1 MNGTISLNAGSIP
14 TPRPRINLN
23 KWVCRILLERQ
34 LIPWE
39 RERDLLICK
48 WRSWHGQHILKAFV
62 SLAGVSIETKPFSG
76 TCRKRKFWKKE
87 FIEVTLSEVPLCCL
101 FLTEAQGAS
110 PLDRHW
116 SFSAFS
122 MCSLCPTSRGCQGR
136 AQTMLLPG
144 PVCLQSAVGRR
155 SQGGTRAE
163 WPRCL
168 QGRHTGQ
175 APAQALPP
183 SSALP
188 SSPCSPL
195 PWSSLLLLPQ
205 NLFSCLCRVS
215 FPCIACSASYFH
227 PEIWGKHPPSPKP
240 VSQNW
245 GINCIL
251 QSVWPPAKHLQNI
264 TATEP
269 GFQNHW
275 NVLSLDSYE
284 GTLVYPDSFI
294 FSF

>member
-1 MNGTISLNAGSIP
+1 MTRSAYFKGFCVIGRRFHWNKAIFRNLQEKEVLKKGVYRGNTFRSAPLLLVSDRSSGSFTPGQALELQCFLHVFFVPHKQRLPGQGTDHAASRA
-14 TPRPRINLN
+14 R
-23 KWVCRILLERQ
+23 
-34 LIPWE
+34 
-39 RERDLLICK
+39 
-48 WRSWHGQHILKAFV
+48 V
-62 SLAGVSIETKPFSG
+62 SPVSCGKEEPGV
-76 TCRKRKFWKKE
+76 
-87 FIEVTLSEVPLCCL
+87 
-101 FLTEAQGAS
+101 
-110 PLDRHW
+110 H
-116 SFSAFS
+116 
-122 MCSLCPTSRGCQGR
+122 QGR
-136 AQTMLLPG
+136 VTE
-144 PVCLQSAVGRR
+144 VSA
-155 SQGGTRAE
+155 
-163 WPRCL
+163 
-168 QGRHTGQ
+168 GQ

-215 FPCIACSASYFH
+215 FPCIACSASSFH

-275 NVLSLDSYE
+275 NVLNLDGYE

-294 FSF
+294 FSL